1 MALYILL
8 HNTSGKTKI
17 KLLENYAKNN
27 AEHCTRQLQ
36 CIEGTVRQLYTEG
49 YSAEADALWDTC
61 YTYVES
67 DQDTSNDSIT
77 SNK

>member
-36 CIEGTVRQLYTEG
+36 CIEGAVRQLYTEG
-49 YSAEADALWDTC
+49 YSAEADAL
-61 YTYVES
+61 
-67 DQDTSNDSIT
+67 
-77 SNK
+77 